1 MKKLTQLLFSCFVF
15 VSVSS
20 LMAQDN
26 AQLALDI
33 ANAQEKN
40 RAQLMTYSWQRSAK
54 AFMNEEEKVH
64 TLVKVWFNTEGKM
77 ESTVLSSQ
85 SSAKQQRGVR
95 GRVQQNAGEDM
106 LALIEHS
113 INMSIKYVFLSKG
126 NWIDLVDMADVKVDG
141 GVVNIDAKDLLVKG
155 DEVHYIIDDGTKL
168 FKSIKVSSPADENT
182 FTSSIDFKTMSD
194 GTNHPGHTEIM
205 IPSESLKIIVENI
218 DYIKQQ

>member
-1 MKKLTQLLFSCFVF
+1 MKKTVILSLLSLLMVPILSLT
-15 VSVSS
+15 
-20 LMAQDN
+20 AQDKTP
-26 AQLALDI
+26 LGLDI

-40 RAQLMTYSWQRSAK
+40 RAQLMTYSWQRSSK

-77 ESTVLSSQ
+77 ESSVLSSQ
-85 SSAKQQRGVR
+85 SSAKQARGVR
-95 GRVQQNAGEDM
+95 GRAQQNAGEDM

-113 INMSIKYVFLSKG
+113 INMFIKYVYLSKG
-126 NWIDLVDMADVKVDG
+126 NWIDLVDMAEVKVDG
-141 GVVNIDAKDLLVKG
+141 GVVKIDAKDLLVKG
-155 DEVHYIIDDGTKL
+155 DEVHYIIDDSTKL
-168 FKSIKVSSPADENT
+168 FKSIKVSSPADEKT

-194 GTNHPGHTEIM
+194 GTNHPSHTEIM